1 MRSPPLRRETTC
13 EKHDLVQSGKS
24 SLKSWPDVKLIP
36 QTNKQTPEKPQ
47 WSQKKPLVIL
57 EMCKN
62 KKNETNP
69 CTFKNEY
76 GALKD
81 RYRDHIPIFTDG
93 SKEGNKVGY
102 AVHTEYGD
110 LTGALHGRAS
120 IFTAEARALT
130 RALDWIKVSGHR
142 KFIIFSDSK
151 SCLQAMLQHQPTNRE
166 GAKNSGGNI
175 AGLVPAIGN
184 TGKPPVPASAGTS
197 ESDHSGT

>member
-1 MRSPPLRRETTC
+1 MRRLFWCRSLTPLAPFFKEI
-13 EKHDLVQSGKS
+13 K
-24 SLKSWPDVKLIP
+24 P
-36 QTNKQTPEKPQ
+36 PEKPP

-76 GALKD
+76 RALRD

-120 IFTAEARALT
+120 IFTAEHPVGVPGRGFLLL
-130 RALDWIKVSGHR
+130 RKNRLPVSPACR
-142 KFIIFSDSK
+142 KRRLKGSPVGVRG
-151 SCLQAMLQHQPTNRE
+151 QR
-166 GAKNSGGNI
+166 
-175 AGLVPAIGN
+175 IGPQYPLLIVKGDKK
-184 TGKPPVPASAGTS
+184 GKLS
-197 ESDHSGT
+197 